1 MPPFLSPYLPRK
13 RLYYM
18 DWIHSLGLFVGSL
31 IANTLAS
38 LSGGGAGLL
47 QFPLLIFLGLPF
59 STALATH
66 KVASVALGLGAA
78 FTHIKQKSIPPTIA
92 LYLILVGSLGVIIG
106 ANLVLMLP
114 ENIAEKALGG
124 MILAIGIYSRVKK
137 QLGQEEIQANRTITG
152 WTIGGITLVL
162 IGIINGSLTAGSGL
176 LVTLF
181 LVRWFGF
188 SYKQAVALTMI
199 CVGLFWNGI
208 GGIAMIQAGAPI
220 HWPWLGI
227 LLLASLLGG
236 ALGAFLT
243 TRLSNQFIKLCFEL
257 LTAAV
262 GIKLLV

>member
-1 MPPFLSPYLPRK
+1 
-13 RLYYM
+13 M
-18 DWIHSLGLFVGSL
+18 DWLDTFSLFFGSL

-59 STALATH
+59 SVALGTH

-78 FTHIKQKSIPPTIA
+78 STHLKTGTIKLPAA
-92 LYLILVGSLGVIIG
+92 LYLILVGSIGVIIG
-106 ANLVLMLP
+106 ANIIVHIP
-114 ENIAEKALGG
+114 DVIAEKMLGT
-124 MILAIGIYSRVKK
+124 MILALGIYSRLKK
-137 QLGQEEIQANRTITG
+137 QLGQSEMMLHRDWFG
-152 WTIGGITLVL
+152 WIVGGVGLML

-188 SYKQAVALTMI
+188 DYKQAVAYTMI

-208 GGIAMIQAGAPI
+208 GGVAVVQAGAPI
-220 HWPWLGI
+220 HWAWLPV
-227 LLLASLLGG
+227 LLLSSFLGG
-236 ALGAFLT
+236 SLGAWGATRYSNRVIKIAFEILT
-243 TRLSNQFIKLCFEL
+243 F
-257 LTAAV
+257 AV